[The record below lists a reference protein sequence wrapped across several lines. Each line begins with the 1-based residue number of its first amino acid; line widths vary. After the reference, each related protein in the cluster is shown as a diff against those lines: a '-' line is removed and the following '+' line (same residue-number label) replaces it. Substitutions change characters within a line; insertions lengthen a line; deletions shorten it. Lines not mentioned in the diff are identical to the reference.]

1 VVDGR
6 ELRRDRAADLLGG
19 RVGRA
24 QLGELLL
31 QRLERPQPLVEVGVG
46 EGRVVEDVVA
56 PARLLDL
63 LGQLLVL
70 LARLGRGRL
79 GCFQGSHR
87 AGSHRHGEQSP
98 IWQAELSERPGWT
111 PWRLA
116 ESWARPDLR

>member
-1 VVDGR
+1 LSR
-6 ELRRDRAADLLGG
+6 LSILRRWSTAVNSVETAPPTFW
-19 RVGRA
+19 VGES
-24 QLGELLL
+24 G
-31 QRLERPQPLVEVGVG
+31 GVG
-46 EGRVVEDVVA
+46 EGRIVEDVVA

-79 GCFQGSHR
+79 GCFHGSHL